1 MDLNTLVRRWIV
13 RSLLLQACDARTKML
28 LIFLERD
35 THRSKIWASTKL
47 QISYYFYRFS
57 FSAHIDRVAAGC
69 WYPRAQNFLNYYNDE
84 SCHFPISDLIMSR
97 GICSAIFP
105 EIMSLLSL
113 SGHFCTWLHLSG
125 ASFHFLQLQQT
136 TSFETIQS
144 GRWDD
149 TQSSGKIRVSL
160 GKCNSND
167 YFYIST
173 FTLSQAHLIGPPSA
187 HAHREKKNTKCEFV
201 RRSSNIH
208 HSLWCASLSKWMKNL
223 HFAKGT
229 TTGRFVF
236 FEVFLVHA
244 CMFRRHFVPFKL
256 WAIFNDVQEKK
267 IYLVDDEKGPKRSSV
282 CVHRI
287 HTLRLKK

>member
-47 QISYYFYRFS
+47 QISYYFYRFL

-187 HAHREKKNTKCEFV
+187 HAHREKKIRNANLCDARQT
-201 RRSSNIH
+201 SIIH
-208 HSLWCASLSKWMKNL
+208 YDAHLSASEWRTCIS
-223 HFAKGT
+223 
-229 TTGRFVF
+229 
-236 FEVFLVHA
+236 
-244 CMFRRHFVPFKL
+244 
-256 WAIFNDVQEKK
+256 Q
-267 IYLVDDEKGPKRSSV
+267 KGPQLVASSFLKFSWFMHV
-282 CVHRI
+282 C
-287 HTLRLKK
+287 